1 LKFITVVL
9 ALIISLAAIGLP
21 CPSTQ
26 ANNTSEVNLTANVVS
41 PLSVTTNDARHI
53 TVKGATLNG
62 RLDDLGSFDSVS
74 VSFEWGT
81 NSSALDKETRPKP
94 RKKAGAF
101 SARLQRLSPNTTY
114 YFRAK
119 AEGDGTIVY
128 GDEFNFTTQKPGKP
142 FWWLWW
148 FWWWWW

>member
-1 LKFITVVL
+1 LKFIAIVL
-9 ALIISLAAIGLP
+9 ALIISLAAIGAP
-21 CPSTQ
+21 CSSAQ
-26 ANNTSEVNLTANVVS
+26 AANNTAEVNLTANVVS
-41 PLSVTTNDARHI
+41 PLFVTTNDAKWI

-62 RLDDLGSFDSVS
+62 RLDDLGSFDTVD

-94 RKKAGAF
+94 KRRTGAF
-101 SARLQRLSPNTTY
+101 RARLWRLSPNTTY

-128 GDEFNFTTQKPGKP
+128 GDELSFTTKKWS
-142 FWWLWW
+142 WWFWW
-148 FWWWWW
+148 FWWW